1 MKTDMFSNIKLKIK
15 KMISANDYTIVF
27 LLNDGRYFKT
37 FNPIFIKILKNNG
50 SDIEK
55 KILEAKKIENVPEII
70 IPDSIVYSGY
80 EFIGYTI
87 PSAMGINTVGLEE
100 NKTLEEKQ
108 DLYKYA
114 DEQFKLEDV
123 IKRANKE
130 KIVFPDLLTCE
141 NIFISDLGYQF
152 IDYDGIQIGNIPVF
166 QLSTMLG
173 DDEQYEIPKYMDKKG
188 LYKSNLDKKS
198 LLLYY
203 YLSTFNIN
211 LNMVGMVNPFDGKII
226 TLDDIFDT
234 IGLKNYDLMQAT
246 YLAINDK
253 DKDNIYLDN
262 IPYQIAEE
270 YNLTIVGS
278 TPDGDL
284 KRLIKK

>member
-55 KILEAKKIENVPEII
+55 KILSAKKIENVPEII
-70 IPDSIVYSGY
+70 IPDSIVYLDN
-80 EFIGYTI
+80 EFMGYTI
-87 PSAMGINTVGLEE
+87 SPACGLNFVEFE
-100 NKTLEEKQ
+100 DKKTLNEKC

-141 NIFISDLGYQF
+141 NIFISDSGYQF

-173 DDEQYEIPKYMDKKG
+173 DDEQYEIPKYMDNNG
-188 LYKSNLDKKS
+188 LYNSNLDKKS
-198 LLLYY
+198 LLFLY
-203 YLSTFNIN
+203 YLSAFNIN
-211 LNMVGMVNPFDGKII
+211 LNMVGIINPYDGKRI
-226 TLDDIFDT
+226 TFDDVFNI

-246 YLAINDK
+246 YLAVNDK

-270 YNLTIVGS
+270 YNMTILDRTS
-278 TPDGDL
+278 SGD
-284 KRLIKK
+284 IKKLIRK